1 MEQLGLRFDALEAR
15 RLRDE
20 GEERAL
26 SAQEVL
32 ACQFDAPLQLP
43 LTPGA

>member
-1 MEQLGLRFDALEAR
+1 VQGDYV
-15 RLRDE
+15 
-20 GEERAL
+20 GRAL

-43 LTPGA
+43 LAPGA